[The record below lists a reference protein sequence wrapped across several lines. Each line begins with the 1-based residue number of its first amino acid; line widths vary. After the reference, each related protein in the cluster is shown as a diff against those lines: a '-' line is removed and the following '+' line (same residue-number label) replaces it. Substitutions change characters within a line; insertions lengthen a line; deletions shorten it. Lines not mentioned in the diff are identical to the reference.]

1 MRAVSLK
8 RQKQDRLYKPIHDAV
23 IERDI
28 FCVAGEWRPG
38 HWVDRS
44 GKYDWPELRCGGSLI
59 VHHVISR
66 ARAPELALDPS
77 NLVTLCWDH
86 HVAVHANPKLATERG
101 LMASAAPLEE
111 RPK

>member
-23 IERDI
+23 IERDLWSCQA
-28 FCVAGEWRPG
+28 FGWTEVSCRLPLV
-38 HWVDRS
+38 
-44 GKYDWPELRCGGSLI
+44 

-66 ARAPELALDPS
+66 ARDKTLALEPS

-86 HVAVHANPKLATERG
+86 HVAVHANVALATERG
-101 LMASAAPLEE
+101 LLSSAPLEE
-111 RPK
+111 HPK